1 MIQPQARPSA
11 TASTRPN
18 PTRHGKGESVVPFGG
33 GSYEIRLA
41 GRLSDSVLAAFEC
54 KASGLMVSVE
64 PADMVLYGP
73 VQDQTALHGLV
84 DRILSSGLEVVEVRR
99 LPITP
104 DELAGEPEPPR

>member
-1 MIQPQARPSA
+1 M
-11 TASTRPN
+11 
-18 PTRHGKGESVVPFGG
+18 VPFGG

-54 KASGLMVSVE
+54 EAWGLSVSVE
-64 PADMVLYGP
+64 PADMVLSGL
-73 VQDQTALHGLV
+73 VQDQAALHGLV

-104 DELAGEPEPPR
+104 DGLEGEPEPPR

>member
-1 MIQPQARPSA
+1 MIHPHASPSA

-18 PTRHGKGESVVPFGG
+18 LTRHGTGESVVPFGG

-54 KASGLMVSVE
+54 EASGLTVSVE
-64 PADMVLYGP
+64 PAAMVLYGP
-73 VQDQTALHGLV
+73 VPDQAALGGLV

-99 LPITP
+99 LPSHP
-104 DELAGEPEPPR
+104 MSLG

>member
-1 MIQPQARPSA
+1 
-11 TASTRPN
+11 
-18 PTRHGKGESVVPFGG
+18 VPFGG

-54 KASGLMVSVE
+54 QARGLTVSVE
-64 PADMVLYGP
+64 PAEMVLYGP
-73 VQDQTALHGLV
+73 VQDQAALLGLV

-104 DELAGEPEPPR
+104 DERGVDPSHRGDACGAA

>member
-1 MIQPQARPSA
+1 M
-11 TASTRPN
+11 
-18 PTRHGKGESVVPFGG
+18 PFGG
-33 GSYEIRLA
+33 GSYEIRVV

-54 KASGLMVSVE
+54 QASCLTVTVE

-73 VQDQTALHGLV
+73 VQHQAALWGLV

-104 DELAGEPEPPR
+104 DERGVDPSHRGDACGAA